1 MQNYN
6 PKLIEAYQQNYWNRL
21 KQYAKM
27 SSNKLNF
34 ATVYI
39 INQLSTKLEG
49 ADTYLKKISE
59 TQSSLRYTK
68 ILNYPI
74 FSVTERSAD
83 IVFDFEGG
91 FKSLDS
97 MLTCRVLPLN
107 VRIGVGDLIVFNK
120 IDKEV
125 LYEAKE
131 SSMKQDLMDRSLQ
144 ISELT
149 LKVKGDDINSM
160 ESQVTNVIEYNFE
173 QDLFIDTE
181 LLNKYK
187 LMVNLLNPK
196 ISEIFVSNYN
206 SNIAILSNTDK
217 TINKLNQEVKNLF
230 SNGAEII
237 STIYCIENEQ
247 SIVENNLTL
256 DLKKDDIVT
265 INFAIENAITIESL
279 IEIVK
284 LLSLEVKLKL
294 NRYNYEMEILWVI
307 INF

>member
-6 PKLIEAYQQNYWNRL
+6 PKLIEAYQQNYLNRL

-39 INQLSTKLEG
+39 INQLSTKLDG
-49 ADTYLKKISE
+49 VDTYLKKISDS
-59 TQSSLRYTK
+59 QSSIRYTK

-97 MLTCRVLPLN
+97 MLTCRVLPLSI
-107 VRIGVGDLIVFNK
+107 RIGVGDLIVFNE

-131 SSMKQDLMDRSLQ
+131 SNMKQDLMDRNLQ

-149 LKVKGDDINSM
+149 LKIKGDDKESM
-160 ESQVTNVIEYNFE
+160 EPQVTNIIEYNFE
-173 QDLFIDTE
+173 QDLFIDSE

-196 ISEIFVSNYN
+196 VSEIFNLNYN
-206 SNIAILSNTDK
+206 ANMAILNNTDK
-217 TINKLNQEVKNLF
+217 SINIYNKAFKELF
-230 SNGAEII
+230 SNGSEII
-237 STIYCIENEQ
+237 STIYCN
-247 SIVENNLTL
+247 ENNQAIISNTLTL
-256 DLKKDDIVT
+256 DLKRDDIVT
-265 INFAIENAITIESL
+265 INFAIENATTIVSI
-279 IEIVK
+279 IEIIK
-284 LLSLEVKLKL
+284 LLSLEVQLKL
-294 NRYNYEMEILWVI
+294 NRYNYELEIL
-307 INF
+307 

>member
-6 PKLIEAYQQNYWNRL
+6 PKLIEAYQQNYLNRL

-294 NRYNYEMEILWVI
+294 NRYNYEMEIL
-307 INF
+307 

>member
-1 MQNYN
+1 MQSYN
-6 PKLIEAYQQNYWNRL
+6 PKLIEAYQQNYLNSL

-230 SNGAEII
+230 SNGSEII

-265 INFAIENAITIESL
+265 INFAIENAITVESL

-294 NRYNYEMEILWVI
+294 NRYNYEMEIL
-307 INF
+307 

>member
-1 MQNYN
+1 MQSYN
-6 PKLIEAYQQNYWNRL
+6 PKLIEAYQQNYLNSL

-131 SSMKQDLMDRSLQ
+131 SNMKQDLMDRSLQ

-173 QDLFIDTE
+173 QDLFIDIE

-230 SNGAEII
+230 SNGSEII
-237 STIYCIENEQ
+237 STIYCLENEQ

-265 INFAIENAITIESL
+265 INFAIENAITVESL

-284 LLSLEVKLKL
+284 LLSLEIKLKL
-294 NRYNYEMEILWVI
+294 NRYNYEMEIL
-307 INF
+307 

>member
-6 PKLIEAYQQNYWNRL
+6 PKLIEAYQQNYLNRL

-173 QDLFIDTE
+173 QDLFIDIE

-230 SNGAEII
+230 SNGSEII
-237 STIYCIENEQ
+237 STIYCLENEQ

-265 INFAIENAITIESL
+265 INFAIENAITVESL

-284 LLSLEVKLKL
+284 LLSLEIKLKL
-294 NRYNYEMEILWVI
+294 NRYNYEMEIL
-307 INF
+307 

>member
-1 MQNYN
+1 MQSYN
-6 PKLIEAYQQNYWNRL
+6 PKLIEAYQQNYLNSL

-196 ISEIFVSNYN
+196 ISEIFISNYN

-230 SNGAEII
+230 SNGSEII
-237 STIYCIENEQ
+237 STIYCLENEQ

-265 INFAIENAITIESL
+265 INFAIENAVTIESL

-294 NRYNYEMEILWVI
+294 NRYNYEMEIL
-307 INF
+307 

>member
-1 MQNYN
+1 MQSYN
-6 PKLIEAYQQNYWNRL
+6 PKLIEAYQQNYLNSL

-173 QDLFIDTE
+173 QDLFIDIE

-230 SNGAEII
+230 SNGSEII
-237 STIYCIENEQ
+237 STIYCLENEQ

-265 INFAIENAITIESL
+265 INFAIENAITVESL

-294 NRYNYEMEILWVI
+294 NRYNYEMEIL
-307 INF
+307 

>member
-1 MQNYN
+1 MQSYN
-6 PKLIEAYQQNYWNRL
+6 PKLIEAYQQNYLNSL

-173 QDLFIDTE
+173 QDLFIDIE

-196 ISEIFVSNYN
+196 ISEIFISNYN

-230 SNGAEII
+230 SNGSEII

-265 INFAIENAITIESL
+265 INFAIENAITVESL

-284 LLSLEVKLKL
+284 LLSLEIKLKL
-294 NRYNYEMEILWVI
+294 NRYNYEMEIL
-307 INF
+307 